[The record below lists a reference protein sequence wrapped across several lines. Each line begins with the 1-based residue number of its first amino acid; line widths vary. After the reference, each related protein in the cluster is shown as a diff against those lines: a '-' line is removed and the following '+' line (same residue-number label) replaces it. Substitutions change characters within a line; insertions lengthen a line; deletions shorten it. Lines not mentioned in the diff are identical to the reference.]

1 MFPDPLRMKRLSTVL
16 AASAAIVTLHGQV
29 ITSVQDGA
37 WSDPATWDCNCV
49 PPVPAEMVVMHN
61 VNLSGGLSFSP
72 SLTILASGQ
81 LQQISPGYIYSQGP
95 LIVAGTL
102 SSPGFLA
109 PGCPVILSGSILAE
123 SLYLGGGMQMIG
135 GFVQVSG
142 NFTQAAGAIVDG
154 DGQICVGDSSNI
166 QGPLTGTIDLC
177 DLTPTTTVPPFVD
190 GGASFVGP
198 NITFCQ
204 GAVCAMGVQDR
215 AVVLELSAYPVPAT
229 NELTVSGAFKGSVEV
244 RVLDEL
250 GSVRSV
256 RWERRD
262 DRMTVHIED
271 LRPGLYLME
280 VRSAGRSGV
289 LRFMKE

>member
-61 VNLSGGLSFSP
+61 VNLSGGLNFSP
-72 SLTILASGQ
+72 SLTVLASGQ

-102 SSPGFLA
+102 SSPGYLA

-123 SLYLGGGMQMIG
+123 SLYLGGGMQMMG

-142 NFTQAAGAIVDG
+142 NFTQAAGATVDG

-190 GGASFVGP
+190 GGASFVGL

-204 GAVCAMGVQDR
+204 GSICAMDVNDLSAR
-215 AVVLELSAYPVPAT
+215 LELNAYPVPAT
-229 NELTVSGAFKGSVEV
+229 SELTLTGAFNGNVDL
-244 RVLDEL
+244 RMLDVL
-250 GSVRSV
+250 GSTKAV
-256 RWERRD
+256 RWEQRD
-262 DRMTVHIED
+262 GRLTLQLDG
-271 LRPGLYLME
+271 LAPGVYVAE
-280 VRSAGRSGV
+280 VRSEGRRAV
-289 LRFMKE
+289 LRFVKE

>member
-1 MFPDPLRMKRLSTVL
+1 MKRLSTVL
-16 AASAAIVTLHGQV
+16 AASAAIVTLQGQV

-61 VNLSGGLSFSP
+61 VDLSGGLSFSP

-95 LIVAGTL
+95 MIVAGTL
-102 SSPGFLA
+102 SSPGYLA

-123 SLYLGGGMQMIG
+123 SLYLGGGMQMMG

-142 NFTQAAGAIVDG
+142 NFTQAAGATVDG

-204 GAVCAMGVQDR
+204 GAACAMGVQDR
-215 AVVLELSAYPVPAT
+215 AVGLELSGYPVPAI
-229 NELTVSGAFKGSVEV
+229 NELTVSGVFKGSVEV
-244 RVLDEL
+244 RVLDAL
-250 GSVRSV
+250 GSVSSV

-262 DRMTVHIED
+262 DRMTLHIED
-271 LRPGLYLME
+271 LVPGLYLVQ
-280 VRSAGRSGV
+280 VRNAGRSGV
-289 LRFMKE
+289 LRFVKE